1 MMGTTPP
8 LTAALAGVPMGIQRQ
23 GTWAGRRQLFIR
35 FAGPAETAT
44 MYSAD
49 ALAREL
55 ARGLERSVV
64 HSLCIAGRDALANS
78 EYLLAALRQV
88 AGKAPVMA
96 DTDGQRPEAI
106 AVLQPYLQMVQ
117 VTVDPPAAGATLDRV
132 RETVQAAS
140 RAGLAHAV
148 VVAGTDET
156 SDADYLQIVELARG
170 ASPKVEVVL
179 HPGPAAEKGLLER
192 RWSVLL
198 EHAMARHPDVRV
210 VSRLAGPATVR

>member
-1 MMGTTPP
+1 MTGTTPP

-23 GTWAGRRQLFIR
+23 GVWAGRRQLFIR

-55 ARGLERSVV
+55 VRGLERSVV
-64 HSLCIAGRDALANS
+64 HSLCIAGRDALANTD
-78 EYLLAALRQV
+78 YLLAALKQV

-106 AVLQPYLQMVQ
+106 AVLHPYLSLVQ
-117 VTVDPPAAGATLDRV
+117 VTVDPPATTAGLERVTETLK
-132 RETVQAAS
+132 AAS
-140 RAGLAHAV
+140 RAGLGHAL

-170 ASPKVEVVL
+170 ASPKVVVVL
-179 HPGPAAEKGLLER
+179 HPGPAAERGLLER

-198 EHAMARHPDVRV
+198 EHAMARHPDVCLV
-210 VSRLAGPATVR
+210 NRLAGPATVR